1 MIQNTLKENVDQ
13 VRKQID
19 DLYRKLQDNWD
30 DVNDFNDEDLQAL
43 KTLMPIKRS
52 GLLMLL
58 KVLNIERMIY

>member
-1 MIQNTLKENVDQ
+1 MHQ